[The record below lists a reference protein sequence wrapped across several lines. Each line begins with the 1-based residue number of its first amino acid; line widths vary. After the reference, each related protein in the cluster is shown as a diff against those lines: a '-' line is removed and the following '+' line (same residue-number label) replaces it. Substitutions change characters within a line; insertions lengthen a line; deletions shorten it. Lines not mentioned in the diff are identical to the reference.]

1 MKRLIALAVLGVFT
15 LPVTAN
21 AQHKFVYRAEFTA
34 EGLKDLQ
41 KRSAVGLRT
50 NVIKATESAGCKQEY
65 WYFDPLTSTAYGG
78 ADCQSDGAPA
88 TIVTAV
94 NAAGFVKL
102 TYRAVLT
109 AEQMDALVAKSPN
122 YRVPQNQ

>member
-1 MKRLIALAVLGVFT
+1 MKRLIALAVLGVST

-88 TIVTAV
+88 TAV

-109 AEQMDALVAKSPN
+109 AEQLDALVAKNPN
-122 YRVPQNQ
+122 YRVPQNR

>member
-1 MKRLIALAVLGVFT
+1 MKRFIALAVLGVFA

-21 AQHKFVYRAEFTA
+21 AQHKFVYRADMTA

-41 KRSAVGLRT
+41 KRTAIGLRA
-50 NVIKATESAGCKQEY
+50 NVIKAAESAGCKQEY
-65 WYFDPLTSTAYGG
+65 WYYDPLTSTAYGG
-78 ADCQSDGAPA
+78 VDCQSDGAPA
-88 TIVTAV
+88 VIVTAV
-94 NAAGFVKL
+94 NASGFVKL

-109 AEQMDALVAKSPN
+109 AEQMDALLAKSPN